1 MAVDTREQLPLPIT
15 RLKTVVSGMR
25 AYSFRRLLIV
35 GNREDI
41 ENGKY
46 RSNVS
51 VAAVLASLSSWEVRF
66 GVPVVYSP
74 TPETAARQ
82 VESWLFWCAREIV
95 MGANNLFR
103 GCVDSA
109 VPT

>member
-1 MAVDTREQLPLPIT
+1 VAVDTREQLPLPIT
-15 RLKTVVSGMR
+15 RLKTVVSTLSTGMR
-25 AYSFRRLLIV
+25 AYAFRRLLIV

-51 VAAVLASLSSWEVRF
+51 VAAVLASLSAWEVRF

-74 TPETAARQ
+74 DPI
-82 VESWLFWCAREIV
+82 LI
-95 MGANNLFR
+95 
-103 GCVDSA
+103 
-109 VPT
+109 

>member
-1 MAVDTREQLPLPIT
+1 LRGLGQLADHLPVVAVDTREQLPLPIT

-51 VAAVLASLSSWEVRF
+51 VAAVLASLSPWEVRF
-66 GVPVVYSP
+66 GFLLCI
-74 TPETAARQ
+74 RQ
-82 VESWLFWCAREIV
+82 IQSLV
-95 MGANNLFR
+95 
-103 GCVDSA
+103 
-109 VPT
+109 